1 MVAATPRLVPITDG
15 GETPVAAKARLGRIS
30 YLNVLPIYFA
40 LEHLFAENGFKLVRG
55 TPAELNALMRR
66 GEIDLGSISAMEY
79 GRGAGEYLLLPDLSI
94 SSRGPV
100 GSVLLF
106 SRVPFRQLHGRTVK
120 VSAASASGAALV
132 KVLLAQLFKVR
143 PEYRRGPLDQEW
155 PADTAAVLA
164 IGDEALRLQQ
174 AAVMPYELDLG
185 EAWQGLTGL
194 PFVFGVWAV
203 RRSFAKARPEETF
216 ALHRLLLRSKT
227 WGLGSLA
234 KLSRLVAAP
243 FGMTPEQVLAYFHQ
257 LDYALGPE
265 HERGLRTFF
274 HYLHEQGEL
283 AAEPRLEFFQG

>member
-1 MVAATPRLVPITDG
+1 MP
-15 GETPVAAKARLGRIS
+15 AKARLGRIQ

-40 LEHLFAENGFKLVRG
+40 LEHLFGENGYHLVRG
-55 TPAELNALMRR
+55 TPADLNAAMRR
-66 GEIDLGSISAMEY
+66 GEVDLGSISAMEY
-79 GRGAGEYLLLPDLSI
+79 GRNYKDYLLLSDLSI

-106 SRVPFRQLHGRTVK
+106 SRRPFPELEGRTVR

-132 KVLLAQLFKVR
+132 KVLLAELFKVK
-143 PEYRRGPLDQEW
+143 PNYRRGLLAGRSLDEV
-155 PADTAAVLA
+155 DAVMA
-164 IGDEALRLQQ
+164 IGDEALRLKNEK
-174 AAVMPYELDLG
+174 AMPYELDLG
-185 EAWQGLTGL
+185 EAWQQLTGL

-203 RRSFAKARPEETF
+203 RRDFAKARPEAAF

-234 KLSRLVAAP
+234 ELSRMAAAP

-257 LDYALGPE
+257 LDYALEPE

-283 AAEPRLEFFQG
+283 AEEPRLEYFQG